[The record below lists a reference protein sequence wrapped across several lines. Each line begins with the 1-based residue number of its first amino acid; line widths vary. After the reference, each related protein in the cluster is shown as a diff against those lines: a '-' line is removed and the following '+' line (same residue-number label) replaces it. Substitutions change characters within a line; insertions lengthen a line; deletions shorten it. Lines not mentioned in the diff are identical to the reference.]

1 MAAVSLR
8 LLSPEKLLAELL
20 GWVGDGAASAPFVT
34 LSYAQS
40 LDGSIAAGPGQRTR
54 ISGEESMV
62 LTHRLRAA
70 HQAILVGIG
79 TVEADD
85 PLLTVRKAP
94 GESPIRIVLDSD
106 LRIPI
111 DSRLIGSVDQAPL
124 WIIAGSKADRRRRKA
139 LETRG
144 ATVMQIESSTWSE
157 ILSTLATAGV
167 ASLMVE
173 GGARVISS
181 LLGARAF
188 HAVVVTLGMRFIGGL
203 SSLEG
208 PLPEEVSLER
218 VSWAAVGED
227 LVVAGRRG

>member
-1 MAAVSLR
+1 MSPR
-8 LLSPEKLLAELL
+8 LLSPEKLLGQLL
-20 GWVGDGAASAPFVT
+20 EWVREGSASGPFVT

-85 PLLTVRKAP
+85 PLLTVRKAS
-94 GESPIRIVLDSD
+94 GENPIRIVLDSD
-106 LRIPI
+106 LRTPV
-111 DSRLIGSVDQAPL
+111 DSRLIGSVDRSPVWL
-124 WIIAGSKADRRRRKA
+124 LAGSRADRRRREA
-139 LETRG
+139 LEARG
-144 ATVMQIESSTWSE
+144 ARVMQIEGSSWGA
-157 ILSTLATAGV
+157 ILSALATAGI

-188 HAVVVTLGMRFIGGL
+188 DAVVVTLGMRFIGGL

-208 PLPEEVSLER
+208 PLPEEAPLDK
-218 VSWAAVGED
+218 VSWAAVGAD

>member
-1 MAAVSLR
+1 MSLR
-8 LLSPEKLLAELL
+8 LHSPEELLSELL
-20 GWVGDGAASAPFVT
+20 GWVGEGSDSTPFVT

-54 ISGEESMV
+54 ISGEESLV

-70 HQAILVGIG
+70 HHAILVGIG
-79 TVEADD
+79 TLVADD
-85 PLLTVRKAP
+85 PLLTVRKAS
-94 GESPIRIVLDSD
+94 GESPVRIVLDSD
-106 LRIPI
+106 LRTPI
-111 DSRLIGSVDQAPL
+111 DSRLVGSVDQAPV
-124 WIIAGSKADRRRRKA
+124 WILAGSLADGRRREA
-139 LETRG
+139 LEARG
-144 ATVMQIESSTWSE
+144 ARVMQIETSSWPA

-188 HAVVVTLGMRFIGGL
+188 DAAVITIGMRFLGGL

-208 PLPEEVSLER
+208 TLPEEVPLEK
-218 VSWAAVGED
+218 VCWSVAGED